1 MALITD
7 QSSLFNF
14 IGMISYRG
22 QYSGSQGTEDF
33 ASSFADSFTA
43 YAPTVQTSE
52 LNSTALVTTGFNT
65 YYKLQGFN
73 ASTGK
78 YEVWYS
84 KEKPLLTPPSGNIL
98 SNIEIVLTWVDR

>member
-1 MALITD
+1 MALVTD

-14 IGMISYRG
+14 VILVPYRG
-22 QYSGSQGTEDF
+22 QYSGSQGIQDF
-33 ASSFADSFTA
+33 ASSFAGPTTA
-43 YAPTVQTSE
+43 YVSTIQTSE